1 MATRFAA
8 SSLVVLLGFIPA
20 CDRGP
25 ASHEIAGPTF
35 SLAVEPLVTGGALVL
50 NSGDGKPDISC
61 FFGLFTT
68 THGTA
73 VRSPNGNATLSCQFE
88 GLPLIA
94 ASERLDGWEC
104 TINHGGTSVTFQ
116 SLWVRSPAGRA
127 QVTCEFS
134 GKPEFS
140 AVVSFA
146 GTVHP
151 ALEGFFTRPLSD
163 FPGGLVTGEVVAVG
177 LACGPIATNL
187 SGRIALIERGTC
199 TYVVKHLNA
208 LAAGATAAIVYNSM
222 AGGETLIE
230 MGGSPVALPGV
241 FVARST
247 GLSLS
252 ALPPITATITSCR
265 NSATCRGAF

>member
-8 SSLVVLLGFIPA
+8 SSLVVLLGFTLA
-20 CDRGP
+20 CERGP
-25 ASHEIAGPTF
+25 VPRDIAGPTF
-35 SLAVEPLVTGGALVL
+35 FVTEVSPFTGGALVL

-61 FFGLFTT
+61 FFGPFTT

-73 VRSPNGNATLSCQFE
+73 VRSPNGDATFSCQFQ
-88 GLPLIA
+88 GLPPIA
-94 ASERLDGWEC
+94 ATERLDAWEC
-104 TINHGGTSVTFQ
+104 TLNHGGTSVTFQ

-134 GKPEFS
+134 GKPDFS

-151 ALEGFFTRPLSD
+151 AIEGFFTQPLSD
-163 FPGGLVTGEVVAVG
+163 FPGGLVTGEVVDVG
-177 LACGPIATNL
+177 LACGPIATDL
-187 SGRIALIERGTC
+187 SGRIALIERGIC
-199 TYVVKHLNA
+199 TFVVKHLNA
-208 LAAGATAAIVYNSM
+208 LAAGATAAIVYNSV

-241 FVARST
+241 FVASST

-252 ALPPITATITSCR
+252 ALAPITATITSCR